1 MLLTLITFI
10 PFIGAILLLLIPREV
25 EGSHKWFAFGVSVI
39 PLILCIPL
47 LIVFPYG
54 EEGFHLGLF
63 IPWIPSLGI
72 DYRIGIDGM
81 SLVLIVLTT
90 LLTMLS
96 ILASFDSIT
105 KKEKEFYF
113 FLLVLE
119 TGILGTFIALDMFLF
134 YVFWELMLVPMY
146 FIIGVWGHG
155 ERIYA
160 SIKFFLYTAFGSALM
175 LIVIFYLYFEASN
188 QLGASPSFNFDNF
201 TALALD
207 TNVEKWLFVGFV
219 LAFLIKMPLFPFH
232 TWLPYAHTEAPTAG
246 SVILA
251 GILLKTG
258 VYGFLRFCIPIF
270 PEAVVAFAPI
280 LMTLAIIGVIYGA
293 MVAMIQHD
301 AKRLVA
307 YSSVSHMGMLLAGIL
322 AWNLQGIEGG
332 IIQMINHGLSTGAL
346 FLIVGMIYDRRHTRK
361 ISDFGGLSKV
371 MPVYATFFMIFTLS
385 SIGLPGLN
393 GFVGEF
399 LILIGLMGKSIFWTV
414 LAATGVILGAA
425 YMLWLYQR
433 MMFGTIKHK
442 ENTELKDL
450 NRREFHILL
459 PLAILCF
466 LIGIFPYPLQ
476 KTIEPSVKQIVEYV
490 EPHLETP
497 AWYTSIIP
505 SDNVLQN
512 HDEEEHSEQ

>member
-10 PFIGAILLLLIPREV
+10 PLFGAVLLLCIPRGL
-25 EGSHKWFAFGVSVI
+25 EGVHKWFAFAVSLLALV
-39 PLILCIPL
+39 LCIPL
-47 LIVFPYG
+47 MILFPYG
-54 EEGFHLGLF
+54 ETGFHFTTLAS
-63 IPWIPSLGI
+63 WIPSFGI
-72 DYRIGIDGM
+72 DYRIGIDGLSM
-81 SLVLIVLTT
+81 VLIVLTT
-90 LLTMLS
+90 ILTS
-96 ILASFDSIT
+96 ISIVASFESI
-105 KKEKEFYF
+105 KEKEKEFYF
-113 FLLVLE
+113 FLLLLE
-119 TGILGTFIALDMFLF
+119 TGMLGTFIALDMFLF
-134 YVFWELMLVPMY
+134 FLFWELMLVPMY

-155 ERIYA
+155 QRIYA

-175 LIVIFYLYFEASN
+175 LLVIFYLYFEASN
-188 QLGASPSFNFDNF
+188 QLVASPSFNFENF
-201 TALALD
+201 IALSLD
-207 TNVEKWLFVGFV
+207 PTVQKWLFVGFV

-270 PEAVVAFAPI
+270 PKAVVAFAPV

-293 MVAMIQHD
+293 MVAMVQRD
-301 AKRLVA
+301 VKRLVA
-307 YSSVSHMGMLLAGIL
+307 YSSVSHMGVLLAGIL

-346 FLIVGMIYDRRHTRK
+346 FLIVGMIYDRRHTRE
-361 ISDFGGLSKV
+361 ISEFGGLSKV
-371 MPVYATFFMIFTLS
+371 MPVYATFFMIFMLS

-399 LILIGLMGKSIFWTV
+399 LILLGLMGHSIFWTV

-433 MMFGTIKHK
+433 MMFGEVKVEANK
-442 ENTELKDL
+442 DLKDL
-450 NRREFHILL
+450 NKREFHLLL
-459 PLAILCF
+459 PIAIFCF

-476 KTIEPSVKQIVEYV
+476 KTIEPSARQIVEYIQ
-490 EPHLETP
+490 PHLPSEP
-497 AWYTSIIP
+497 WYASVPLPGEDTAHSTA
-505 SDNVLQN
+505 SD
-512 HDEEEHSEQ
+512 